1 MSSNS
6 EALSLKSKLQWA
18 ALSLISGMACS
29 RDGTVN
35 RRLLNIAD
43 IKSRPSANP
52 IGGVK
57 SFDHTIDASRE
68 LWFRLFVTV
77 DAESHSSLPVLIY
90 FHGGGFVS
98 FSPSTKPFDTL
109 CRRLAAG
116 IPAVVVSVNYR
127 HAPEHR
133 CPSQY
138 DDGLDVV
145 KFIDGNKDRIDSFPA
160 NADLSR
166 CFLAGD
172 SAGGNLGHHVALRA
186 AESEFE
192 AVRIRGLV
200 AIQPFFGGEERK
212 DSELRLGKNTRL
224 TLERTDFYWKAFLPV
239 GSDRDDPA
247 SNVFGPKS
255 KDLSGLKFPPTL
267 AVVGGQDL
275 LQDWQRRYCDGL
287 KRSGKEVELLEYP
300 NVQHGFY
307 ASPELPEYSMLVA
320 GIGEFL
326 HKQLQSLN

>member
-6 EALSLKSKLQWA
+6 EALSLKSKLQWVA
-18 ALSLISGMACS
+18 FSLISGMAC
-29 RDGTVN
+29 RHDGTVN

-43 IKSRPSANP
+43 VKSRPSATP

-57 SFDHTIDASRE
+57 SFDHTVDASRE
-68 LWFRLFVTV
+68 LWFRLFVPV

-109 CRRLAAG
+109 CRQLAAG

-127 HAPEHR
+127 HSPEHR
-133 CPSQY
+133 CPAQY
-138 DDGLDVV
+138 DDGFDVV

-160 NADLSR
+160 KADLSR

-172 SAGGNLGHHVALRA
+172 SAGGNLAHHVALRA
-186 AESEFE
+186 AESEFK

-200 AIQPFFGGEERK
+200 AIQPFFGGEERT
-212 DSELRLGKNTRL
+212 DSELRLGRNTRL
-224 TLERTDFYWKAFLPV
+224 TLERTDFYWKAFLPE

-267 AVVGGQDL
+267 VVVGGKDL
-275 LQDWQRRYCDGL
+275 LQDWQRRYCDRL
-287 KRSGKEVELLEYP
+287 KRSGKEVELVEYP

-307 ASPELPEYSMLVA
+307 SLPELPEYSMLVA
-320 GIGEFL
+320 RIGEFL
-326 HKQLQSLN
+326 HKQLQLLN